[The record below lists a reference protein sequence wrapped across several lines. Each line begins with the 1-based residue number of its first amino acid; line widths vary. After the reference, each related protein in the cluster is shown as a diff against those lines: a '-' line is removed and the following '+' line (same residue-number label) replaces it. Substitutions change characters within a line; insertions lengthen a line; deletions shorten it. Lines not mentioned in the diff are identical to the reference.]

1 MGFLAAS
8 AQAATRSDLHDQS
21 VENLNAVYARAI
33 SGTAVPSLSNERHA
47 EMLGLDAESALA
59 TLAVVKDA
67 DGTTHYR
74 YQQTF
79 RGVSVFAPRRSRP
92 ATNPARR

>member
-1 MGFLAAS
+1 
-8 AQAATRSDLHDQS
+8 
-21 VENLNAVYARAI
+21 
-33 SGTAVPSLSNERHA
+33 
-47 EMLGLDAESALA
+47 MLGLDAESALA

-79 RGVSVFAPRRSRP
+79 RGVPVWGEHIVASDDKSGNLRSLFGRSVGGIAGDVADMTALLSANSAFSLAKRAS
-92 ATNPARR
+92 